1 MTQLSAPERLGLAAV
16 AAVAALTALAHYASW
31 PALAAFALATLA
43 LAGLA
48 GVVAV
53 STEQVGEHLGA
64 ATTGLLQASVGN
76 LPELFVVIF
85 ALRAGERVVA
95 ESAIVGSLFANAL
108 LVLGLVIIAGA
119 SRRGCGGVMR
129 FEPRVTRDAATLLF
143 VCLFI
148 IVLAGLS
155 LSSHDPVSHH
165 VETVSVVAAALLLS
179 VYFVW
184 VIPHVRGSKR
194 PTAPSA
200 ARFALPLALTLLVLA
215 GVCAAWVSDWFIDAL
230 RPAIAQLHLS
240 QAFAGL
246 VIVAIAGNA
255 VENAAGVRLAARGQS
270 DLAISL
276 VVSSVA
282 QIAAFLFPLLVIV
295 SLALHTRLTFALP
308 ALYIGALAVSA
319 VTVWQVTEDGE
330 GRAFEGWAL
339 VVIYAILAIITLY
352 E

>member
-1 MTQLSAPERLGLAAV
+1 MKNLTVPERAGLAVVVTVAALAGVAHYAAWPAV
-16 AAVAALTALAHYASW
+16 AAFVI
-31 PALAAFALATLA
+31 ATIA

-53 STEQVGEHLGA
+53 ATEQVGEHLGS
-64 ATTGLLQASVGN
+64 ATTGLLQASIGN

-95 ESAIVGSLFANAL
+95 QSALVGSLFANAL

-119 SRRGCGGVMR
+119 TRRGAGGVMK
-129 FEPRVTRDAATLLF
+129 FQPRITRAGATLLF

-155 LSSHDPVSHH
+155 LSVDHAVARH
-165 VETVSVVAAALLLS
+165 VETISVVAAALLLS
-179 VYFVW
+179 VYFAW
-184 VIPHVRGSKR
+184 IIPHVRGSQR
-194 PTAPSA
+194 PPTPA
-200 ARFALPLALTLLVLA
+200 ARLVLPVALGLLVAA
-215 GVCAAWVSDWFIDAL
+215 GVGAGFVSDWFVDAL
-230 RPAIAQLHLS
+230 APAISTLGVS

-255 VENAAGVRLAARGQS
+255 VENAAGVRLAAKGQS
-270 DLAISL
+270 DLAISI
-276 VVSSVA
+276 VVNSVA

-295 SLALHTRLTFALP
+295 SLALHTHLTFALP
-308 ALYIGALAVSA
+308 LLYIGALAVSA
-319 VTVWQVTEDGE
+319 LTVWQVTEDGE
-330 GRAFEGWAL
+330 GQAFEGWAL
-339 VVIYAILAIITLY
+339 VVIYAILALVTLY